1 MTGLGVGFI
10 GAGPVT
16 QAIHLPALA
25 TMPEAFHTAHVMD
38 VDQVLA
44 ERVASRAG
52 DGVTASTDYRKL
64 LDDPAVD
71 VVAVCSPHQ
80 FHAEQVAAAC
90 AAGKRAV
97 LCEKPL
103 ATTAEEAALIAD
115 AVTRSGVPVVVGTMH
130 AYDPA
135 WRAARESWGDFASSV
150 TLVRSAIYIP
160 HNDEFI
166 GLATELAAP
175 PGPLP
180 PRGDMSDPRVRAAV
194 LRGGILGLAIH
205 NTPLVRQLL
214 PEVDEVLDARPVAPF
229 GYRITFRGGP
239 RTAHLL
245 ALMPGQ
251 WSPRWTFDAWSAEDH
266 LHAEFPP
273 SYVLA
278 GSSVTEFGGRRWHL
292 PANGYQAEWIHLADV
307 AAGVAEPLFSI
318 EDSVADLRYA
328 LAIADGAADIL
339 ATDLVATN
347 LVKKGQA

>member
-1 MTGLGVGFI
+1 VTSLGVGFI

-25 TMPEAFHTAHVMD
+25 TMPEAFHVAHVMD
-38 VDQVLA
+38 ADADLA

-52 DGVTASTDYRKL
+52 AAASSDYRRV

-80 FHAEQVAAAC
+80 FHAAQVTAAC

-103 ATTAEEAALIAD
+103 ATSVEEADQIVGAA
-115 AVTRSGVPVVVGTMH
+115 ARSGVPVIVGTMH

-135 WRAARESWGDFASSV
+135 WRAARDSWGDLADTV
-150 TLVRSAIYIP
+150 TLVRSAIYLSP
-160 HNDEFI
+160 NDEFV

-175 PGPLP
+175 PAPLP
-180 PRGDMSDPRVRAAV
+180 KRGDMSDPRVRAAA
-194 LRGGILGLAIH
+194 LRGAILGLAIH
-205 NTPLVRQLL
+205 NTPLVRDLL
-214 PEVDEVLDARPVAPF
+214 PAVDEVLDARPLAPF
-229 GYRITFRGGP
+229 GYRITFRCGE

-251 WSPRWTFDAWSAEDH
+251 WSPRWVFDAWGRDKR

-278 GSSVTEFGGRRWHL
+278 GSAVTSLGGCQWRMS
-292 PANGYQAEWIHLADV
+292 ASGYQAEWRHLADV
-307 AAGVAEPLFSI
+307 VAGTAQPLISI
-318 EDSVADLRYA
+318 DDSVADLRYA
-328 LAIADGAADIL
+328 LAIADGAAEL
-339 ATDLVATN
+339 LVEGEA
-347 LVKKGQA
+347 